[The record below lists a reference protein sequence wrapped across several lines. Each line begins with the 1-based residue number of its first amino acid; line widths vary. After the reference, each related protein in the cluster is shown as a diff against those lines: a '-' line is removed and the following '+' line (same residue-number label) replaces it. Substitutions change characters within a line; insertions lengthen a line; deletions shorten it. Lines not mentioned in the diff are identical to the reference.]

1 MMKLGFHG
9 GVGEVTGSRHLL
21 EAGGLKILLD
31 CGLFQGHRKEALA
44 KNREMPFD
52 PTDVDVVLLS
62 HAHVDHCG
70 GLPLLVKRGFSGSI
84 HCTDATRDITG
95 IMLRDSAR
103 LQESDAAFF
112 NKIHARE
119 GSAERIEA
127 LYGEEDAEACLA
139 LLTPQPYMAWT
150 ALNDQVRFRFHN
162 AGHVLGSAMIEVEAQ
177 TAAGP
182 RVVFFTGDLG
192 RRKSLLMDPPDVPKA
207 VDYLLIESTYGDR
220 NHDPVD
226 RVESLITTVVE
237 RAIKEQGKI
246 LIPSFALER
255 TQEIIFVLEK
265 MIRRGQIP
273 MIPVYV
279 DSPMAINIT
288 EIFSRH
294 LDGFSFSPEFKDYVA
309 KEGDPF
315 DFKAIRYVRTSQES
329 QTLNDKQG
337 PMIILSAS
345 GMCEG
350 GRILHHLRNNL
361 DKDTTTILM
370 VGYQAQG
377 TLGRRLQDGAKKV
390 RVFGMEHSVWAR
402 VETMHTFSAH
412 ADQSDLMWFMKSLE
426 PAPRK
431 IFLVHGDPSDRAALK
446 EHLKA
451 TGITRVECPEYG
463 DEFTLE

>member
-1 MMKLGFHG
+1 MKIGFHG

-21 EAGGLKILLD
+21 EAEGLKILLD
-31 CGLFQGHRKEALA
+31 CGLFQGHRQEALA

-52 PTDVDVVLLS
+52 PTDVDAVLLS

-70 GLPLLVKRGFSGSI
+70 NLPLLVKRGFSGLI
-84 HCTDATRDITG
+84 YCTDATRDITG

-103 LQESDAAFF
+103 LQESDAQFF
-112 NKIHARE
+112 NKIHARQ
-119 GSAERIEA
+119 GSAETIEP
-127 LYGEEDAEACLA
+127 LYTEADAEACLA
-139 LLTPQPYMAWT
+139 LLTPRPYMTWV
-150 ALNDQVRFRFHN
+150 ALNEKVRFRFHN
-162 AGHVLGSAMIEVEAQ
+162 AGHVLGSAMIEVEVK
-177 TAAGP
+177 TPKGL
-182 RVVFFTGDLG
+182 RRVFFTGDLG
-192 RRKSLLMDPPDVPKA
+192 RRKSLLMDPPDVPKT

-220 NHDPVD
+220 NHDPID
-226 RVESLITTVVE
+226 RVESLLKTVVE
-237 RAIKEQGKI
+237 RAIAEKGKI

-309 KEGDPF
+309 REGDPF
-315 DFKAIRYVRTSQES
+315 DFKAIRYLRTAQES
-329 QTLNDKQG
+329 QTLNDQKG

-370 VGYQAQG
+370 VGYQAEG

-390 RVFGMEHSVWAR
+390 KIFGLEHDVWAR
-402 VETMHTFSAH
+402 VESLHTFSAH
-412 ADQSDLMWFMKSLE
+412 ADQADLMWFMKSLD
-426 PAPRK
+426 PRPRT

-446 EHLKA
+446 ESLRA
-451 TGITRVECPEYG
+451 EGIVRVECPEYG
-463 DEFTLE
+463 QEFELE

>member
-1 MMKLGFHG
+1 MRIGFHG
-9 GVGEVTGSRHLL
+9 GVGEVTGSRHLV
-21 EAGGLKILLD
+21 EAEGLKVLLD
-31 CGLFQGHRKEALA
+31 CGLFQGHRKEALS
-44 KNREMPFD
+44 KNRATPFD
-52 PTDVDVVLLS
+52 ASTVDAVLLS

-70 GLPLLVKRGFSGSI
+70 SLPLLVKRGFKGLI
-84 HCTDATRDITG
+84 YCTEATLEITA

-103 LQESDAAFF
+103 LQESDAKFF
-112 NKIHARE
+112 NKIHARQ
-119 GSAERIEA
+119 GSTETIEP
-127 LYGEEDAEACLA
+127 LYDEADVDACLA
-139 LLTPQPYMAWT
+139 RLTPRPYMTWI
-150 ALNDQVRFRFHN
+150 ALSDRVRFRFHN
-162 AGHVLGSAMIEVEAQ
+162 AGHVLGSAMIEAEAQ
-177 TAAGP
+177 TDKGV
-182 RVVFFTGDLG
+182 RRVFFTGDLG
-192 RRKSLLMDPPDVPKA
+192 RRKSLLMDPPDVPKT

-226 RVESLITTVVE
+226 RVESLIKAVVD
-237 RAIKEQGKI
+237 RAVAEKGKI

-273 MIPVYV
+273 LIPVYV

-315 DFKAIRYVRTSQES
+315 EFKAIRYVRTAEES
-329 QTLNDKQG
+329 QTLNDKKG

-361 DKDTTTILM
+361 DKDTTTILV

-390 RVFGMEHSVWAR
+390 KIFGLEHEVWAR
-402 VETMHTFSAH
+402 VETLFTFSAH
-412 ADQSDLMWFMKSLE
+412 ADQGDLMWFMKSLA
-426 PAPRK
+426 PRPRK
-431 IFLVHGDPSDRAALK
+431 IFLVHGDPADRAALK
-446 EHLKA
+446 EALRA
-451 TGITRVECPEYG
+451 EGITRVECPDYG
-463 DEFTLE
+463 DVFDLE